1 MYLVCP
7 SGLMDVFYSA
17 FAKSIYKSGYWTKK
31 DQWMAFKY
39 DWEDTTF
46 IYFERKN
53 GFQKEAKLT
62 MMTPAKTF
70 NFVITEME
78 KIVNEKTG
86 LIELLTFKVI
96 ETFEKAT
103 GEFFLSMY
111 ETEQKVYDMNHL
123 PRSESLNED

>member
-17 FAKSIYKSGYWTKK
+17 FAKSEYKSNYWTKK
-31 DQWMAFKY
+31 DNWMAFKY
-39 DWEDTTF
+39 DWEGTTF
-46 IYFERKN
+46 IYFEKKN

-78 KIVNEKTG
+78 KVVNEKTG

-103 GEFFLSMY
+103 GDFFLSMY

>member
-1 MYLVCP
+1 
-7 SGLMDVFYSA
+7 
-17 FAKSIYKSGYWTKK
+17 
-31 DQWMAFKY
+31 MAFKY

-46 IYFERKN
+46 IYFEKKN

-78 KIVNEKTG
+78 QIVNEKTG

-111 ETEQKVYDMNHL
+111 DREQEIYDMNHL